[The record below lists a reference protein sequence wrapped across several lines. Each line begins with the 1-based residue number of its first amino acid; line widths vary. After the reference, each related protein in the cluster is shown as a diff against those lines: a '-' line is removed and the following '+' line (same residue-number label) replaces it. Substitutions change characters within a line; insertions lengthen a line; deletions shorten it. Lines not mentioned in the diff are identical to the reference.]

1 MGIPYYEAVQ
11 EVDDNKKFY
20 KTALGITMSILFLNN
35 AASFQE
41 VICRMQVTFFDD
53 FCKIWAIFTVDIDFG
68 LKYAILPSL
77 TLVTI
82 KKALI
87 HFIIWVLEP
96 LYMQE
101 NVAIFLLFSSL

>member
-1 MGIPYYEAVQ
+1 MNNYRHNIK
-11 EVDDNKKFY
+11 NKINMFTNTIKC
-20 KTALGITMSILFLNN
+20 
-35 AASFQE
+35 
-41 VICRMQVTFFDD
+41 VIF
-53 FCKIWAIFTVDIDFG
+53 
-68 LKYAILPSL
+68 PSL